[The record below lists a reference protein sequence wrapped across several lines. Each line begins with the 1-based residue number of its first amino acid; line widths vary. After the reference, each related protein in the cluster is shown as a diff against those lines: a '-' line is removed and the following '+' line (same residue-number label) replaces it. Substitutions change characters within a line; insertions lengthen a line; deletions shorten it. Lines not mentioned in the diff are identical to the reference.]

1 MTNGDPVSWYLIE
14 SGWRVEAADGTEIA
28 HVVEVIGDENED
40 IFDGLAVASGLHRPR
55 YVPSE
60 KVSSIVVGTVS
71 LTLSRTE
78 VETLEEYVE
87 PPPSLEI
94 EGEKASLVDRAV
106 EQVEELIGDEAGL
119 PVKPERVSIRDRV
132 RAWLKSLRR

>member
-1 MTNGDPVSWYLIE
+1 MTKADPVSWYLIE
-14 SGWRVEAADGTEIA
+14 TGWRVEVADGTEIG
-28 HVVEVIGDENED
+28 HVVDVIGDEDED

-60 KVSSIVVGTVS
+60 NVSGIVVGTVS
-71 LTLSRTE
+71 LTLSGTE
-78 VETLEEYVE
+78 LEALEEYVQ

-94 EGEKASLVDRAV
+94 QGEKASVVDRAV
-106 EQVEELIGDEAGL
+106 ERVEELIGDEAGL
-119 PVKPERVSIRDRV
+119 PLQPSRVSPWRRL